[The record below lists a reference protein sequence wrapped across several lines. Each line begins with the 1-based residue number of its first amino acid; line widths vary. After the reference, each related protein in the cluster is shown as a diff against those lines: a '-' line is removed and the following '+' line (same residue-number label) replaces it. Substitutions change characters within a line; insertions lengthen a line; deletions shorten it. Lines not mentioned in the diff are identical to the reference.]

1 MTAYDDNPAPLLLA
15 MYRRLAATGE
25 IAPAR
30 RNPALAVDIAGF
42 RRYRGDWI
50 GAVVTPWFLRLL
62 VLPGGGELWR
72 EVAPGERLLLEFP
85 AGQLA
90 FVGEATAG
98 AEVPACL
105 YCPLLPS
112 VSELASQD
120 AALEI
125 AMAAFT
131 TLFSPAPPISAA
143 DAPAAAESGE
153 HPEPPPLTDRRGFFR
168 RLAGRA

>member
-1 MTAYDDNPAPLLLA
+1 MTAYADNPAPLLLA
-15 MYRRLAATGE
+15 IYRRLAEACE
-25 IAPAR
+25 IAPDL

-50 GAVVTPWFLRLL
+50 GAVVTPWFLRLF

-72 EVAPGERLLLEFP
+72 EVAPGERLLLDFP

-90 FVGEATAG
+90 FVGEATPG
-98 AEVPACL
+98 GEVPAAL

-112 VSELASQD
+112 VSALASQE
-120 AALEI
+120 AALEF
-125 AMAAFT
+125 AMTAFT
-131 TLFSPAPPISAA
+131 TLFSPPAPEPTAAVADERPAPP
-143 DAPAAAESGE
+143 PV
-153 HPEPPPLTDRRGFFR
+153 TDRRGFFR